1 MIALPPPRAVIFD
14 LDGTLADSR
23 LDFAA
28 IRREANV
35 PEGIGLLEH
44 IDELACPTER
54 DRVAAIVDRHEM
66 AGAEAATW
74 IQGAQQVVHGLHHR
88 GLPTAIVTRN
98 SRAAATRT
106 MQRLLM
112 PDMPLKARE
121 DAPPKPD
128 PTALLALADDW
139 QLAPADI
146 AFVGDF
152 HYDIEAAQRAGM
164 IPLLFTAGEQA
175 ASPPVGFHILPLFG
189 LLLSWIDHGHYG
201 AMPKRD

>member
-1 MIALPPPRAVIFD
+1 MATPPPRAVIFD

-28 IRREANV
+28 IRREADV
-35 PEGIGLLEH
+35 PDGIGLLEH
-44 IDELACPTER
+44 IESLDCPTER

-74 IQGAQQVVHGLHHR
+74 IHGAQEVLHGIHHR

-106 MQRLLM
+106 MQRLRM
-112 PDMPLKARE
+112 PEIPLKARE

-128 PTALLALADDW
+128 PTALLALASDW
-139 QLAPADI
+139 GLPPSDI

-164 IPLLFTAGEQA
+164 IPMLFTAGAQPDTPA
-175 ASPPVGFHILPLFG
+175 AGF
-189 LLLSWIDHGHYG
+189 LLLPVFEMLLDWIDRGH
-201 AMPKRD
+201 ADAEP

>member
-1 MIALPPPRAVIFD
+1 MIAAAAPPRAVIFD

-28 IRREANV
+28 IRREADV
-35 PEGIGLLEH
+35 PDGIGLLEH
-44 IDELACPTER
+44 IDGLECPDAR
-54 DRVAAIVDRHEM
+54 HRVAAIVDRHEM

-74 IQGAQQVVHGLHHR
+74 IHGAEQVLHGLHHR
-88 GLPTAIVTRN
+88 GLPIAIVTRN
-98 SRAAATRT
+98 SRAAAMRT

-112 PDMPLKARE
+112 PQMPLKARE

-128 PTALLALADDW
+128 PSALLALAKDW
-139 QLAPADI
+139 ELPPAEI

-164 IPLLFTAGEQA
+164 IPMLFTAGVQPDTPA
-175 ASPPVGFHILPLFG
+175 VGY
-189 LLLSWIDHGHYG
+189 LLLPVFERLLDWIDRGHVDAG
-201 AMPKRD
+201 A

>member
-1 MIALPPPRAVIFD
+1 MIAAPSPRAVIFD

-28 IRREANV
+28 IRREADV
-35 PEGIGLLEH
+35 PDGIGLLEH
-44 IDELACPTER
+44 IESLTCRIER

-74 IQGAQQVVHGLHHR
+74 IHGAQQMLHGIHHR

-112 PDMPLKARE
+112 PEIPLKARE

-139 QLAPADI
+139 GLAPADI

-164 IPLLFTAGEQA
+164 IPMLFTAGVRPDTPA
-175 ASPPVGFHILPLFG
+175 VGFFLLPVFEM
-189 LLLSWIDHGHYG
+189 LLHWIDRGH
-201 AMPKRD
+201 ADAEP